1 MASIESAVRAM
12 LTKGTTL
19 SAAGVADAQ
28 VTHGYRLQ
36 STDLPAVTFEISST
50 APATTDATLNMSEL
64 EVRVIAETTLEASN
78 IATTVESLIGAD
90 TYDTLNLVPIRTS
103 RVINAPTV
111 GLGDEQEPAEAT
123 VSATILWS

>member
-1 MASIESAVRAM
+1 MASIESAVRSM

-19 SAAGVADAQ
+19 SAAGVADDR

-64 EVRVIAETTLEASN
+64 EVRVIAETTLEASDL
-78 IATTVESLIGAD
+78 ATAVESLILAD
-90 TYDTLNLVPIRTS
+90 TYDTLALVPIRTS

>member
-1 MASIESAVRAM
+1 MASIESAVRSM
-12 LTKGTTL
+12 LVKGTTL
-19 SAAGVADAQ
+19 SAEGVADER

-36 STDLPAVTFEISST
+36 STELPAVTFEISST

-64 EVRVIAETTLEASN
+64 EVRVIADTTLEASDL
-78 IATTVESLIGAD
+78 ATTVESLIVAD
-90 TYDTLNLVPIRTS
+90 TYDTLKLVPIRTS

>member
-1 MASIESAVRAM
+1 MPSIESAVRAM
-12 LTKGTTL
+12 LVQGSTL
-19 SAAGVADAQ
+19 SGAGVPDAQ
-28 VTHGYRLQ
+28 VTHAYRLQ

-64 EVRVIAETTLEASN
+64 EVRVIAETTLEASS
-78 IATTVESLIGAD
+78 IATTVESLIVAN
-90 TYDTLNLVPIRTS
+90 TYDTLKLVPIRTS